1 MKLSHITIR
10 TRITGGSLLIAIL
23 ISVVAG
29 ILIYSQVQRI
39 VNDGQLEVLSNIE
52 APYLTALANTTT
64 EEVDPP
70 GPDQLVAAVDPHG
83 ATRLNTLP
91 SGLSS
96 MLDTLVESG
105 VRTST
110 ISTHGGS
117 YLVKVTQVAS
127 QGGSW
132 HVITAINNDAQ
143 VSVLNQVALLLIA
156 SIAGINLAF
165 GAASWL
171 IGSAALSPVARL
183 RRSAAELVSRPG
195 RELLPVGPAQ
205 DEIAELASTLNELIG
220 QLRTSAERERQV
232 VSDASHEFRTPLAI
246 MRTQL
251 ELAQAEASSIEQMR
265 ADVTAVQ
272 VTLAR
277 LITLATSLLELS
289 RIDAQATPG
298 TAGVDQLAVELANAA
313 DRGRQRV
320 GGRDIRVEYVPL
332 VSADDKRQVAV
343 AAPDFG
349 RVCDNLVSNS
359 LTALGQ
365 AGVIEL
371 VLDSSDDGLVLS
383 ISDDAGGMD
392 PAFVDHAFDRFSRP
406 DSARTGSGAGLGL
419 AIVDGI
425 ATVAGGTVRLVNRP
439 GEGLTVITTF
449 PFAAPQHGSDP

>member
-1 MKLSHITIR
+1 
-10 TRITGGSLLIAIL
+10 
-23 ISVVAG
+23 
-29 ILIYSQVQRI
+29 
-39 VNDGQLEVLSNIE
+39 
-52 APYLTALANTTT
+52 
-64 EEVDPP
+64 
-70 GPDQLVAAVDPHG
+70 
-83 ATRLNTLP
+83 
-91 SGLSS
+91 
-96 MLDTLVESG
+96 
-105 VRTST
+105 
-110 ISTHGGS
+110 
-117 YLVKVTQVAS
+117 
-127 QGGSW
+127 
-132 HVITAINNDAQ
+132 
-143 VSVLNQVALLLIA
+143 
-156 SIAGINLAF
+156 
-165 GAASWL
+165 
-171 IGSAALSPVARL
+171 
-183 RRSAAELVSRPG
+183 
-195 RELLPVGPAQ
+195 VGPAQ

-298 TAGVDQLAVELANAA
+298 AAGVDQLAVELANAA

-332 VSADDKRQVAV
+332 VSADDKRQVTV
-343 AAPDFG
+343 AASDFG

-365 AGVIEL
+365 AGVVEL

-419 AIVDGI
+419 AIEDAI
-425 ATVAGGTVRLVNRP
+425 ATVAGGTVRLANRP

>member
-1 MKLSHITIR
+1 
-10 TRITGGSLLIAIL
+10 
-23 ISVVAG
+23 
-29 ILIYSQVQRI
+29 
-39 VNDGQLEVLSNIE
+39 
-52 APYLTALANTTT
+52 
-64 EEVDPP
+64 
-70 GPDQLVAAVDPHG
+70 
-83 ATRLNTLP
+83 
-91 SGLSS
+91 